1 MKRLSIIVPVYNSEA
16 YLEEC
21 LTSLVLQDV
30 LDFEVIIVDSNS
42 SDNELLAIFKE
53 NISNQNELDYFIIT
67 EIDKL
72 NADIQNKYYQIV
84 KDREFFGVE
93 LPEDMVIV
101 LTVKDKE
108 GLKNIS
114 RELYNLCVVA
124 F

>member
-1 MKRLSIIVPVYNSEA
+1 MVNKELVELQKGCKATCAVILNEDCNELDKKIIVN
-16 YLEEC
+16 
-21 LTSLVLQDV
+21 
-30 LDFEVIIVDSNS
+30 SNS
-42 SDNELLAIFKE
+42 NDNELLAIFKE
-53 NISNQNELDYFIIT
+53 NISNQNELDYF
-67 EIDKL
+67 
-72 NADIQNKYYQIV
+72 KYYQIV

-108 GLKNIS
+108 GLKSIS

>member
-1 MKRLSIIVPVYNSEA
+1 MVNKELVELQKGCKATCAVILNEDCNELDKKIIVN
-16 YLEEC
+16 
-21 LTSLVLQDV
+21 
-30 LDFEVIIVDSNS
+30 SNS
-42 SDNELLAIFKE
+42 NDNELLAIFKE

-84 KDREFFGVE
+84 KDREFFGAR

-101 LTVKDKE
+101 LTVKDKD

-114 RELYNLCVVA
+114 QELYHFCVVA

>member
-1 MKRLSIIVPVYNSEA
+1 MINKELIELQKGCKATCAVILNEDCNELDKKIIVN
-16 YLEEC
+16 
-21 LTSLVLQDV
+21 
-30 LDFEVIIVDSNS
+30 SNS
-42 SDNELLAIFKE
+42 NDNELLAIFKE

-84 KDREFFGVE
+84 KDREFFGAR

-101 LTVKDKE
+101 LTVKDKD

-114 RELYNLCVVA
+114 QELYHFCVVA

>member
-1 MKRLSIIVPVYNSEA
+1 MVNKELVELQKGCKATCAVILNEDCNELDKKII
-16 YLEEC
+16 
-21 LTSLVLQDV
+21 
-30 LDFEVIIVDSNS
+30 IDSNS
-42 SDNELLAIFKE
+42 SDNELLTIFKE
-53 NISNQNELDYFIIT
+53 NISNENELDYFIIT

-72 NADIQNKYYQIV
+72 DTDKQNKYYQIV
-84 KDREFFGVE
+84 KDREFFGVQ
-93 LPEDMVIV
+93 LPENMIIV

>member
-1 MKRLSIIVPVYNSEA
+1 MVNKELVELQKGCKATCAVILNEDCNELDKKIV
-16 YLEEC
+16 
-21 LTSLVLQDV
+21 
-30 LDFEVIIVDSNS
+30 VDSNS

-72 NADIQNKYYQIV
+72 NADMQNKYYQIV

-108 GLKNIS
+108 GLKSIS

>member
-1 MKRLSIIVPVYNSEA
+1 MVNKELVELQKGCKATCAVILNEDCNELDKKIV
-16 YLEEC
+16 
-21 LTSLVLQDV
+21 
-30 LDFEVIIVDSNS
+30 VDSNS

-72 NADIQNKYYQIV
+72 NADMQNKYYQIV
-84 KDREFFGVE
+84 KDREFYGYK
-93 LPEDMVIV
+93 LPKDMIVV
-101 LTVKDKE
+101 LTVKDRE

-114 RELYNLCVVA
+114 KELYNFCVIA